1 MDDTL
6 NQNKSEQEDREEVS
20 VDQTDAFESE
30 GSSQQGTDTD
40 KNYISRKE
48 LKEIIEA
55 KEAEVKEVFDRLLR
69 LKAEFENYKR
79 RTEREKI
86 EFRNFANESLIKEIL
101 PAIDNLERALEAPS
115 GGQITPD
122 SIIEG
127 VDMTLKGLLNS
138 LKKFGVVPIES
149 LNQPFDPNY
158 HQAVM
163 QEESDKHPAN
173 TVIKELQKGY
183 LINNRLLRPS
193 AVVVSKGP
201 TCKNEKKPGC
211 SDKEE
216 KIKEEENE

>member
-1 MDDTL
+1 MD
-6 NQNKSEQEDREEVS
+6 NKLDQDKGEDIAA
-20 VDQTDAFESE
+20 DQTDASKPDGSNKEE
-30 GSSQQGTDTD
+30 GKTE
-40 KNYISRKE
+40 KKKYLSRKE
-48 LKEIIEA
+48 LKEIIIA
-55 KEAEVKEVFDRLLR
+55 KEAELKEVFDRFLR
-69 LKAEFENYKR
+69 LKAEFENYKK

-86 EFRNFANESLIKEIL
+86 EFKNFANESLIKEIL
-101 PAIDNLERALEAPS
+101 PVIDNLERALEAPF
-115 GGQITPD
+115 GNQTTPD

-127 VDMTLKGLLNS
+127 VDMTLKGLMNS

-163 QEESDKHPAN
+163 QEESDKYPAN

-193 AVVVSKGP
+193 AVVVSKEP
-201 TCKNEKKPGC
+201 TRKDEEKPGC

-216 KIKEEENE
+216 KVKEEENE